1 MKLIFFIAG
10 GIVLG
15 EILKNGA
22 GELIL
27 PFLVSYI
34 AARIF
39 RPVGAWLSKKCRIK
53 EKAGCAVFAVM
64 LCFALVYFAAVLS
77 SELIAGLG
85 ELNGIGDAVSELSS
99 AALGLFDSLPF
110 HLFGDAE
117 RVRDAVVSCAGELLS
132 YLGGALASLVGTVA
146 KSLPSSMLS
155 IFIGAASFVYLMA
168 DMDGVGEGITALIPE
183 KHRSA
188 IIRVFGG
195 TSDAVFSYVKAYL
208 GLGAVTF
215 VMLFVG
221 FLLLRVASPLGKA
234 FIIAVVDA
242 LPLIGC
248 GAVLL
253 PWGIYK
259 LAVGRTLYGVGI
271 IALYVVIWA
280 VRQVLEP
287 RLLGR
292 MMGINSFVMLAVI
305 YLGWKVGGLSGVI
318 ILSAAVMAVKNI
330 GEDRGTGD
338 AVRRDDSLH

>member
-1 MKLIFFIAG
+1 MKLIFYIAG

-15 EILKNGA
+15 EILKSGA

-39 RPVGAWLSKKCRIK
+39 RPAGSWLSRKCRIK
-53 EKAGCAVFAVM
+53 EKAGCAVLAVM
-64 LCFALVYFAAVLS
+64 LCFAVVYFAAALS

-85 ELNGIGDAVSELSS
+85 ELEGIGEAVSGLSS

-110 HLFGDAE
+110 HLFGDAD

-132 YLGGALASLVGTVA
+132 YLGGAIASVVASAA

-168 DMDGVGEGITALIPE
+168 DMDGVGEGIKALIPE
-183 KHRSA
+183 NRRRGVV
-188 IIRVFGG
+188 RVFSSA
-195 TSDAVFSYVKAYL
+195 SDAIFSYVKAYL

-215 VMLFVG
+215 AMLFVG
-221 FLLLRVASPLGKA
+221 FLALRVASPLGKA
-234 FIIAVVDA
+234 FLIAVVDA

-248 GAVLL
+248 GAVLI
-253 PWGIYK
+253 PWGIYN
-259 LAVGRTLYGVGI
+259 LAVGKTLSGVGI

-287 RLLGR
+287 RILGR
-292 MMGINSFVMLAVI
+292 MMGINPFVMLAVI
-305 YLGWKVGGLSGVI
+305 YLGWKASGLSGVI
-318 ILSAAVMAVKNI
+318 ILSAAVMASKNI
-330 GEDRGTGD
+330 SEE
-338 AVRRDDSLH
+338 V